1 MSDFPKIDI
10 NKTHNLQKIV
20 VRMIDG
26 IKKNFYNADGWNS
39 YNEIQKE
46 LSSVK
51 NIKALLV
58 DVTGLKK

>member
-1 MSDFPKIDI
+1 MSNFPKIDI
-10 NKTHNLQKIV
+10 NKTHNLQKIA

-26 IKKNFYNADGWNS
+26 NKKIFYNADGWNT

>member
-1 MSDFPKIDI
+1 MSNFPKIDI

-20 VRMIDG
+20 VCMIDG
-26 IKKNFYNADGWNS
+26 NKKNFYNADGWNS

-46 LSSVK
+46 LSSMK

>member
-1 MSDFPKIDI
+1 MSNFPKIDI

-26 IKKNFYNADGWNS
+26 TKKNFYNADGWNS

-46 LSSVK
+46 LSSMK